1 MSEKRSKFSS
11 ITQIF
16 KFITGIISW
25 VMLVILVLIAAFL
38 LYYFISTRV
47 YASKGESFKP
57 AVSLYTIVT
66 QSMEPN
72 INPYD
77 VIIDATVKNPENIK
91 IGDVITFISTASI
104 SRGMTITHRVY
115 DIKQENGEYYYYTK
129 GDNNISPDLVPASY
143 SNVLGK
149 VLIRIPQLGRLQAFL
164 STKAGWLIVVVIPA
178 LFIIISDIVKM
189 FRLGSAKKNVDKQ
202 IMTEEIAKKEE
213 ELQKEE
219 THQKLLE
226 RYNVTE
232 SHEKEEVKEL
242 ETEIKEEI
250 TENIQRQEEPQE
262 NLHEEKEEKEM
273 EEQTLEEEIHE
284 EISKEDGQE
293 PLVVEKKEPE
303 PIELPKIKAEI
314 ELPKEVVQQNTKPTN
329 KPKTTT
335 KKTSSNKK
343 ASPKKSTSNKKGST
357 TKKKTISKNTNNKKK
372 KKK

>member
-1 MSEKRSKFSS
+1 MSERKSKFSS
-11 ITQIF
+11 IIQIF

-38 LYYFISTRV
+38 LYYFVSTKV

-57 AVSLYTIVT
+57 AVSLYTIIT

-91 IGDVITFISTASI
+91 IGDVITFVSTASI
-104 SRGMTITHRVY
+104 SRNMIITHRVY
-115 DIKQENGEYYYYTK
+115 DIKKENGEYYYYTK

-178 LFIIISDIVKM
+178 LFVIISDIVKM

-202 IMTEEIAKKEE
+202 IMNEENAKKEE
-213 ELQKEE
+213 EHKKEE

-226 RYNVTE
+226 RYNVIE
-232 SHEKEEVKEL
+232 NNEQEEVKEIKD
-242 ETEIKEEI
+242 EIKEEI
-250 TENIQRQEEPQE
+250 AENIQKQEEIDEEQ
-262 NLHEEKEEKEM
+262 EEKIIDDKTTPTDVKEEVM
-273 EEQTLEEEIHE
+273 T
-284 EISKEDGQE
+284 
-293 PLVVEKKEPE
+293 VEKKEQE
-303 PIELPKIKAEI
+303 PIELPKIKKEI
-314 ELPKEVVQQNTKPTN
+314 VLPKEVAKPVPKSN
-329 KPKTTT
+329 AKPKTTSKKSTNSKKTST
-335 KKTSSNKK
+335 KKTNNYKKGNSTKKKTTNKN
-343 ASPKKSTSNKKGST
+343 TSNKK
-357 TKKKTISKNTNNKKK
+357 KK
-372 KKK
+372 

>member
-1 MSEKRSKFSS
+1 MSERKSKFSS

-38 LYYFISTRV
+38 LYYFVSTKV
-47 YASKGESFKP
+47 YASKGESFKL

-91 IGDVITFISTASI
+91 IGDVITFVSTASI
-104 SRGMTITHRVY
+104 SRNMIITHRVY
-115 DIKQENGEYYYYTK
+115 DIKKENGEYYYYTK

-178 LFIIISDIVKM
+178 LFVIISDIVKM

-202 IMTEEIAKKEE
+202 IMNEENAKKEE
-213 ELQKEE
+213 EHKKEE

-232 SHEKEEVKEL
+232 NNEQEEVKEIKD
-242 ETEIKEEI
+242 EIKEEI
-250 TENIQRQEEPQE
+250 AENIQKQEEIDEEQ
-262 NLHEEKEEKEM
+262 EEKIIDDKTTPTDVKEEVM
-273 EEQTLEEEIHE
+273 T
-284 EISKEDGQE
+284 
-293 PLVVEKKEPE
+293 VEKKEQE
-303 PIELPKIKAEI
+303 PIELPKIKKEI
-314 ELPKEVVQQNTKPTN
+314 VLPKEVAKPVPKSN
-329 KPKTTT
+329 AKPKTTSKKSTNSKKTST
-335 KKTSSNKK
+335 KKTNNYKKGNSTKKKTTNKN
-343 ASPKKSTSNKKGST
+343 TSNKK
-357 TKKKTISKNTNNKKK
+357 KK
-372 KKK
+372 

>member
-1 MSEKRSKFSS
+1 MSERKSKFSS

-38 LYYFISTRV
+38 LYYFVSTKV

-91 IGDVITFISTASI
+91 IGDVITFVSTASI
-104 SRGMTITHRVY
+104 SRNMIITHRVY
-115 DIKQENGEYYYYTK
+115 DIKKENGEYYYYTK

-178 LFIIISDIVKM
+178 LFVIISDIVKM

-202 IMTEEIAKKEE
+202 IMNEENAKKEE
-213 ELQKEE
+213 EHKKEE

-232 SHEKEEVKEL
+232 NNEQEEVKEIKD
-242 ETEIKEEI
+242 EIKEEI
-250 TENIQRQEEPQE
+250 AENIQKQEEID
-262 NLHEEKEEKEM
+262 EEQKEKIIDDKTTPTDVKEEVM
-273 EEQTLEEEIHE
+273 T
-284 EISKEDGQE
+284 
-293 PLVVEKKEPE
+293 VEKKEQE
-303 PIELPKIKAEI
+303 PIELPKIKKEI
-314 ELPKEVVQQNTKPTN
+314 VLPKEVVKQNN
-329 KPKTTT
+329 KSTTAPKKNAKTRQGQS
-335 KKTSSNKK
+335 KKSNK
-343 ASPKKSTSNKKGST
+343 NKKGNKN
-357 TKKKTISKNTNNKKK
+357 KKTNNKNANNKK
-372 KKK
+372 RK

>member
-1 MSEKRSKFSS
+1 MSERKSKFSS

-38 LYYFISTRV
+38 LYYFVSTKV

-91 IGDVITFISTASI
+91 IGDVITFVSTASI
-104 SRGMTITHRVY
+104 SRNMIITHRVY
-115 DIKQENGEYYYYTK
+115 DIKKENGEYYYYTK

-178 LFIIISDIVKM
+178 LFVIISDIVKM

-202 IMTEEIAKKEE
+202 IMNEENAKKEE
-213 ELQKEE
+213 EHKKEE

-232 SHEKEEVKEL
+232 NNEQEEVKEIKD
-242 ETEIKEEI
+242 EIKEEI
-250 TENIQRQEEPQE
+250 AENIQKQEETQE
-262 NLHEEKEEKEM
+262 EVHEEQGEKV
-273 EEQTLEEEIHE
+273 I
-284 EISKEDGQE
+284 EDEPTKTDIDEKLPEKNDQE
-293 PLVVEKKEPE
+293 VMPVEKKEQE
-303 PIELPKIKAEI
+303 PIELPKIKTEMD
-314 ELPKEVVQQNTKPTN
+314 LPKEVAKPVPKSN
-329 KPKTTT
+329 AKPKTTSKKSTNSKKTST
-335 KKTSSNKK
+335 KKTN
-343 ASPKKSTSNKKGST
+343 NYKKGNS
-357 TKKKTISKNTNNKKK
+357 TKKKTTNKNTSNKMKK
-372 KKK
+372 

>member
-1 MSEKRSKFSS
+1 MSERRSKFSS

-25 VMLVILVLIAAFL
+25 VMLVILVLIAVFL
-38 LYYFISTRV
+38 LYYFISTKV

-115 DIKQENGEYYYYTK
+115 DIKEENGEYYYYTK

-149 VLIRIPQLGRLQAFL
+149 VLIRIPQLGRLRAFL
-164 STKAGWLIVVVIPA
+164 STKAGWLIVVIIPA
-178 LFIIISDIVKM
+178 LFVIISDIVKM
-189 FRLGSAKKNVDKQ
+189 FRLGGAKKNVDKQ
-202 IMTEEIAKKEE
+202 IMNEEKAKKEE
-213 ELQKEE
+213 KLRKDE

-242 ETEIKEEI
+242 EKEIKEEMV
-250 TENIQRQEEPQE
+250 ENIQKQEK
-262 NLHEEKEEKEM
+262 LHEEQEEKIIEN
-273 EEQTLEEEIHE
+273 QLLEKENHE
-284 EISKEDGQE
+284 EIFIKDSQE
-293 PLVVEKKEPE
+293 HPIVEKKAQK
-303 PIELPKIKAEI
+303 PIELPKIKTEI
-314 ELPKEVVQQNTKPTN
+314 ELPKEAVKPAV
-329 KPKTTT
+329 KPKNNPKTMT
-335 KKTSSNKK
+335 KKSSSTKK
-343 ASPKKSTSNKKGST
+343 NQPKKTTNNKKGNTSKEKSLT
-357 TKKKTISKNTNNKKK
+357 KNTNNKNKK
-372 KKK
+372 KK

>member
-1 MSEKRSKFSS
+1 MSERKSKFSS

-38 LYYFISTRV
+38 LYYFVSTKV

-91 IGDVITFISTASI
+91 IGDVITFVSTASI
-104 SRGMTITHRVY
+104 SRNMIITHRVY
-115 DIKQENGEYYYYTK
+115 DIKKENGEYYYYTK

-178 LFIIISDIVKM
+178 LFVIISDIVKM

-202 IMTEEIAKKEE
+202 IMNEENAKKEE
-213 ELQKEE
+213 EHKKEE

-232 SHEKEEVKEL
+232 NNEQEEVKEIKD
-242 ETEIKEEI
+242 EIKVEI
-250 TENIQRQEEPQE
+250 AENIQKQEEIDEEQ
-262 NLHEEKEEKEM
+262 EEKIIDDKTTPTDVKEEVM
-273 EEQTLEEEIHE
+273 T
-284 EISKEDGQE
+284 
-293 PLVVEKKEPE
+293 VEKKEQE
-303 PIELPKIKAEI
+303 PIELPKIKKEI
-314 ELPKEVVQQNTKPTN
+314 VLPKEVAKPVPKSN
-329 KPKTTT
+329 AKPKTTSKKSTNSKKTST
-335 KKTSSNKK
+335 KKTNNYKKGNSTKKKTTNKN
-343 ASPKKSTSNKKGST
+343 TSNKK
-357 TKKKTISKNTNNKKK
+357 KK
-372 KKK
+372 

>member
-38 LYYFISTRV
+38 LYYFVSTKV
-47 YASKGESFKP
+47 YANKGESFKP

-178 LFIIISDIVKM
+178 LFVIISDIVKM
-189 FRLGSAKKNVDKQ
+189 FRLGSAKKSVDKQ
-202 IMTEEIAKKEE
+202 IMNEEIAKKEE

-232 SHEKEEVKEL
+232 THEQEEVKEM
-242 ETEIKEEI
+242 EAEIKEEI
-250 TENIQRQEEPQE
+250 AENIQKQEETQE
-262 NLHEEKEEKEM
+262 EVHEEQGEKN
-273 EEQTLEEEIHE
+273 
-284 EISKEDGQE
+284 DQE
-293 PLVVEKKEPE
+293 VMPLEKKEPE
-303 PIELPKIKAEI
+303 PIELPKIKTEMD
-314 ELPKEVVQQNTKPTN
+314 LPKEVVKPVPKSN
-329 KPKTTT
+329 DKPKTTSKKSTNSKKTST
-335 KKTSSNKK
+335 KKTNTNKK
-343 ASPKKSTSNKKGST
+343 GNSPKKKTTNKNTSNKK
-357 TKKKTISKNTNNKKK
+357 KK
-372 KKK
+372 

>member
-1 MSEKRSKFSS
+1 MSERKSKFSS

-38 LYYFISTRV
+38 LYYFVSTKV

-91 IGDVITFISTASI
+91 IGDVITFVSTASI
-104 SRGMTITHRVY
+104 SRNMIITHRVY
-115 DIKQENGEYYYYTK
+115 DIKKENGEYYYYTK

-178 LFIIISDIVKM
+178 LFVIISDIVKM

-202 IMTEEIAKKEE
+202 IMNEENAKKEE
-213 ELQKEE
+213 EHKKEE

-232 SHEKEEVKEL
+232 NNEQEEVKEIKD
-242 ETEIKEEI
+242 EIKEEI
-250 TENIQRQEEPQE
+250 AENIQKQEEIDEEQ
-262 NLHEEKEEKEM
+262 EEKIIDDKTTPIDVKEEVM
-273 EEQTLEEEIHE
+273 T
-284 EISKEDGQE
+284 
-293 PLVVEKKEPE
+293 VEKKEQE
-303 PIELPKIKAEI
+303 PIELPKIKKEI
-314 ELPKEVVQQNTKPTN
+314 VLPKEVIKQNNKPTTA
-329 KPKTTT
+329 PKKNANTRQGQS
-335 KKTSSNKK
+335 KKSNK
-343 ASPKKSTSNKKGST
+343 NKKGNKN
-357 TKKKTISKNTNNKKK
+357 KKTNNKKRK
-372 KKK
+372 